1 MVNPLTL
8 LKGLGL
14 GAGMMYFFDPISGNR
29 RRAMVSD
36 QINHAFAVG
45 NRQACTAYRDASNR
59 LQGVGAEMGHLMEES
74 DQPMMERLQEGAMSM
89 GRTLGMQGEAWS
101 PTAKA
106 AAVVGGLGLVACL
119 MNKRD
124 LLALAFGA
132 GALTLMSKEVKDLE
146 AMRMTSAEQGQG
158 SEMLEGSG
166 KSRTSKG
173 KKSQTSDQSDET
185 NDEGSLE
192 ASVPSEQKPVY
203 EL

>member
-29 RRAMVSD
+29 RRALVRD
-36 QINHAFAVG
+36 QVNHACALG
-45 NRQACTAYRDASNR
+45 NRQAGVVYRDASNR
-59 LQGVGAEMGHLMEES
+59 MQGVKAEVGHLMEEN
-74 DQPMMERLQEGAMSM
+74 DQPMMERLQEGAMNM
-89 GRTLGMQGEAWS
+89 GRTLGMQGETWS

-106 AAVVGGLGLVACL
+106 AALVGGLGLVACL

-132 GALTLMSKEVKDLE
+132 GALTLMSKEVCDLE
-146 AMRMTSAEQGQG
+146 TMRMGSREQSQG
-158 SEMLEGSG
+158 GEESSSGG
-166 KSRTSKG
+166 KSR
-173 KKSQTSDQSDET
+173 KSTRRDGQSSNQSDEM
-185 NDEGSLE
+185 NEEVGIE
-192 ASVPSEQKPVY
+192 ASVPSEKKPVY